1 MALTRVK
8 KVSNASLAG
17 SISADKLNIGQIG
30 GRRNIV
36 INGAMQ
42 VFQRGTS
49 FTSVSSTAF
58 HADRFELYLQ
68 NTASVYTVTQD
79 SDAPNGFANS
89 LKLDV
94 TTADTSTAS
103 NEEVKLFHKLEGQD
117 LQQFKKGT
125 SDAEQMTLSFYVK
138 TNKTGVYCVE
148 LYDRDN
154 NRDVSASYTV
164 SDTGWNRYVITF
176 PADTTGAFDDDN
188 ASSLEITFWL
198 IAGSAVQ
205 GGTLNTS
212 WRSVADSSSATGQVN
227 FADSTD
233 NNWAITGVQLEVGDQ
248 ATPFEHRSYAE
259 ELELCKRYFQKF
271 GGGANKTIAHVYA
284 PSTSELALLLR
295 FAPELRTSPSLDWSS
310 DTTDLTYRYSGNNSQ
325 NFDRSN
331 LNDDGTVGQVT
342 PQGGSMWMHGWSHGQ
357 SSNDGGEI
365 RVLAVSPEEFLFL
378 QFDAEL

>member
-1 MALTRVK
+1 MTTKLRA
-8 KVSNASLAG
+8 ASFQDGAVT
-17 SISADKLNIGQIG
+17 SAKIADDAVTTDKLYTPNL
-30 GRRNIV
+30 GRRNLI

-49 FTSVSSTAF
+49 FTSVSNTAY
-58 HADRFELYLQ
+58 HADRFQLYMQ
-68 NTASVYTVTQD
+68 NEASVYTVTQD

-188 ASSLEITFWL
+188 ASSLEIMFWL

-233 NNWAITGVQLEVGDQ
+233 NNWAITGVQLEVGSQ
-248 ATPFEHRSYAE
+248 ATPFEHRSYGE
-259 ELELCKRYFQKF
+259 
-271 GGGANKTIAHVYA
+271 
-284 PSTSELALLLR
+284 ELALCRRYLYKLDIAGDRIISTVLR
-295 FAPELRTSPSLDWSS
+295 PDNKRLFQLFFPVQMRATPTATTTYDADGTAATLASPSLSTDHYRARTSALA
-310 DTTDLTYRYSGNNSQ
+310 TTTADPRLTA
-325 NFDRSN
+325 F
-331 LNDDGTVGQVT
+331 
-342 PQGGSMWMHGWSHGQ
+342 SM
-357 SSNDGGEI
+357 
-365 RVLAVSPEEFLFL
+365 
-378 QFDAEL
+378 DAEL

>member
-1 MALTRVK
+1 MTTKLRAA
-8 KVSNASLAG
+8 SFQDNAVTTAK
-17 SISADKLNIGQIG
+17 IAADAITTDKLYTPNL
-30 GRRNIV
+30 GRRNLI

-49 FTSVSSTAF
+49 FTSVSNTAY
-58 HADRFELYLQ
+58 HADRFELYMQ
-68 NTASVYTVTQD
+68 NEASVYTVTQD

-248 ATPFEHRSYAE
+248 ATPFEHRSFAE
-259 ELELCKRYFQKF
+259 ELALCQRYYQVVPKYTFF
-271 GGGANKTIAHVYA
+271 TGAVEVGSASLRAGVPLARPLRASPSIGNITLVIYDDDDTPFSNAAHAIFANSGSPEVDGTTGYLSVIFSGNLSGRTDNHNVTA
-284 PSTSELALLLR
+284 LYGTNGTLDSEL
-295 FAPELRTSPSLDWSS
+295 
-310 DTTDLTYRYSGNNSQ
+310 
-325 NFDRSN
+325 
-331 LNDDGTVGQVT
+331 
-342 PQGGSMWMHGWSHGQ
+342 
-357 SSNDGGEI
+357 
-365 RVLAVSPEEFLFL
+365 
-378 QFDAEL
+378 